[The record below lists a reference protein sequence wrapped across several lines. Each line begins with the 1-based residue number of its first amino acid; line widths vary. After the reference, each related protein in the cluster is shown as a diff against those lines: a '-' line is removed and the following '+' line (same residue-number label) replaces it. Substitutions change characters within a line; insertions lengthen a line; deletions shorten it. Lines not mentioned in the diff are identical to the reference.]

1 MPSQRV
7 WRLLLSPAATGREN
21 MAVDEAVLDHA
32 TRHVTPPTLRL
43 YAWDPP
49 CLSLGRAQPLAHV
62 DMVRLEAE
70 GWDWVRRPTGGRAI
84 LHADELTY
92 AVAGPIDDRALDGGV
107 LDSYRRLGVG
117 LVRGLELLGIAP
129 DPPVETR
136 LDESARRQP
145 VCFEVP
151 SAYEITVGGRKLI
164 GSAQVRRRGGVLQH
178 GTLPLGG
185 DLTRIC
191 RVLRYPDEAERR
203 AAAERLAAHAITLE
217 ELLGRRVEWEEAAS
231 ALAEG
236 FRQALGW
243 SLAAGAPGDIDE
255 RLRARESAGA
265 PARG

>member
-1 MPSQRV
+1 MPSQSV

-21 MAVDEAVLDHA
+21 MAVDEAILDLA
-32 TRHVTPPTLRL
+32 TRRETPPTLRL

-49 CLSLGRAQPLAHV
+49 CLSLGRGQPLAHV

-70 GWDWVRRPTGGRAI
+70 GWDWIRRPTGGRAI
-84 LHADELTY
+84 LHTDELTY
-92 AVAGPIDDRALDGGV
+92 AVAGPIDHPALDGGV
-107 LDSYRRLGVG
+107 LDSYRRLSAG
-117 LVRGLELLGIAP
+117 LVRGLELLGVQP

-164 GSAQVRRRGGVLQH
+164 GSAQVRRRSGVLQH

-191 RVLRYPDEAERR
+191 RVLRYPDEAARS
-203 AAAERLAAHAITLE
+203 AAAERLAAHAVTLE
-217 ELLGRRVEWEEAAS
+217 QLLGRRVGWEEAAS

-236 FRQALGW
+236 FRKALGW
-243 SLAAGAPGDIDE
+243 SLEAGAPEEVDGPP
-255 RLRARESAGA
+255 RAREGSGV
-265 PARG
+265 PTRG